1 MALSATV
8 QEALWW
14 KRLRARIEKNEEIV
28 IYCDN
33 QSAIAV
39 SKNGGFH
46 SRTKHIDIRH
56 HFIRD
61 TLDRGDVEITYINT
75 EVQVADGLTKPLQ
88 KQKLEL
94 HRAAMGL
101 QDH

>member
-14 KRLRARIEKNEEIV
+14 KRLRARIEKDEQKV
-28 IYCDN
+28 IYCNN

-61 TLDRGDVEITYINT
+61 TLDHDDVDVTYINT
-75 EVQVADGLTKPLQ
+75 EVQVADGLTKSLQ
-88 KQKLEL
+88 KQKVEL